1 MSTTYLSSL
10 DASLYLKIEKNL
22 AFLKNLEKAI
32 FYPVEQVPST
42 SKDMLTRA
50 MMVGREGCNEGN
62 VRGEE

>member
-22 AFLKNLEKAI
+22 TYLKNLEKPI
-32 FYPVEQVPST
+32 FHPVEQVPST